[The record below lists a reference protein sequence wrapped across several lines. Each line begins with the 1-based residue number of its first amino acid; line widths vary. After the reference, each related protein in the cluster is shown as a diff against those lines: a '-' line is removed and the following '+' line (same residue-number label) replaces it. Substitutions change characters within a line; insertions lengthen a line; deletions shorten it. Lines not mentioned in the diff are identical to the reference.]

1 MTMSLADAG
10 SDRIRM
16 PDGLLDGGNTLLRA
30 YQVDLTTYLVGSL
43 TLIKLFCAI
52 YFLWDELLSFLR
64 RS

>member
-1 MTMSLADAG
+1 
-10 SDRIRM
+10 M